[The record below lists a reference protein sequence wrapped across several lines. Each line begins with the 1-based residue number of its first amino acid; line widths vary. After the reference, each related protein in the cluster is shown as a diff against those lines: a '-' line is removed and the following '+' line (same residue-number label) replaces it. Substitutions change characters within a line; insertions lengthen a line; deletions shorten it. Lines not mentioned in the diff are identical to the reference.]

1 MAAAGVCGCQG
12 RGLFLRGAGV
22 PAPMQRVPS
31 PPLSFEWNVGRGGR
45 WWRGKPSL
53 RVGKKKEVYQWAGAL
68 WNGSHRSGAHAHLV
82 SPPLA
87 AQLTM

>member
-1 MAAAGVCGCQG
+1 M
-12 RGLFLRGAGV
+12 
-22 PAPMQRVPS
+22 
-31 PPLSFEWNVGRGGR
+31 ERGG
-45 WWRGKPSL
+45 GGQMVEGETEPKS
-53 RVGKKKEVYQWAGAL
+53 GKKKEVYQWAGAL